1 MNIYLDSRPNLTDL
15 IEATILLRMMD
26 LMTATVTMIFRLH
39 HLVAGEAHMVAN
51 PAAIADHAVE
61 VGMAHMAAVQ
71 AAVIQPVIVAEEH
84 QAPVHELEQQDL

>member
-1 MNIYLDSRPNLTDL
+1 
-15 IEATILLRMMD
+15 
-26 LMTATVTMIFRLH
+26 
-39 HLVAGEAHMVAN
+39 MVAN

-61 VGMAHMAAVQ
+61 VGMAHTAAVQ